1 MITFRKLVGNINT
14 TKDPGQ
20 QSSLEAW
27 FESVLDVSVEG
38 MAVGDLCRAVRQKIC
53 VDQLMPRIL
62 AVLTEDPL
70 TGDLYD
76 GELIAALAT
85 IKENELQDHKETFI
99 KIKHLINGLDP
110 QDINDDLKNDISKIN
125 QIAV

>member
-20 QSSLEAW
+20 QSSLEVG
-27 FESVLDVSVEG
+27 FESVLDVPVES
-38 MAVGDLCRAVRQKIC
+38 MAVGDLCRALRQKIC

-70 TGDLYD
+70 TGDLCD
-76 GELIAALAT
+76 GKLIAALAT
-85 IKENELQDHKETFI
+85 IKGNELQDHKEAFI
-99 KIKHLINGLDP
+99 KVKHLINGLDT

-125 QIAV
+125 QIAL

>member
-14 TKDPGQ
+14 TKDPGH

-27 FESVLDVSVEG
+27 LESVLDVPVEG

-53 VDQLMPRIL
+53 VDQLMPGIL

-85 IKENELQDHKETFI
+85 IKGNELQDHKETFI

-110 QDINDDLKNDISKIN
+110 QDINDDLKNDILKIN
-125 QIAV
+125 QIGV

>member
-27 FESVLDVSVEG
+27 FESVLDVPVEG
-38 MAVGDLCRAVRQKIC
+38 MAVEDLCRAVRQKIC

-70 TGDLYD
+70 AGDLYD

-85 IKENELQDHKETFI
+85 IKGNELQDHKEMFI

-110 QDINDDLKNDISKIN
+110 QDINNDLKNDILKIN

>member
-27 FESVLDVSVEG
+27 FESVLDVPVEG
-38 MAVGDLCRAVRQKIC
+38 MAVEDLCRAVRQKIC
-53 VDQLMPRIL
+53 VDQLMPGIL
-62 AVLTEDPL
+62 AVLAEDPL
-70 TGDLYD
+70 AGDLYD

-85 IKENELQDHKETFI
+85 IKGDELQGHKKTFI
-99 KIKHLINGLDP
+99 KIKHLINRLEP
-110 QDINDDLKNDISKIN
+110 QDINNDRKNDILKIN

>member
-27 FESVLDVSVEG
+27 FESVLDVPVES
-38 MAVGDLCRAVRQKIC
+38 MAVGDLCRALRQKIC

-70 TGDLYD
+70 TGDLCD

-85 IKENELQDHKETFI
+85 IKGNELQDHKEA
-99 KIKHLINGLDP
+99 LNGLDP
-110 QDINDDLKNDISKIN
+110 QDINDDLKSDIPKIN
-125 QIAV
+125 QIAL